1 MINIDH
7 KQKLLRDV
15 IDTTTN
21 QTKELEKIKIINC
34 IPLLRVQFLELEEAI
49 TNEDIEDIELAVNA
63 IVAVIDG
70 RLEY

>member
-49 TNEDIEDIELAVNA
+49 TNEDIEDIELVVNA